1 MKNYNTQDLDFNN
14 SMELTNN
21 IVNLDQ
27 IVLKKNTRID
37 KIGKAITK
45 GEKKHKVTFIDEI
58 EKGK

>member
-1 MKNYNTQDLDFNN
+1 MKNYNTQDLDLYN

-37 KIGKAITK
+37 KIG
-45 GEKKHKVTFIDEI
+45 
-58 EKGK
+58 

>member
-1 MKNYNTQDLDFNN
+1 
-14 SMELTNN
+14 
-21 IVNLDQ
+21 
-27 IVLKKNTRID
+27 LKKNTRID